1 MNKLSGALR
10 QSKAVS
16 ALLQHQQVRPGQQLC
31 GGSGLL
37 LGRPKCNAVRQMLD
51 GLGHV
56 EGFHEPLVQ
65 RFFRAGGLV
74 TLSPVVQQVEIIG
87 QHPQAVGDVCP
98 LLVRQATLGRQGD
111 GIGRRLIRV
120 KPEVVYQLLGGL
132 PGVQVEQLGGEVDGI
147 SVGSTAKAVIIGVVQ
162 LHAGV
167 AVGMERTAHHAMAVG
182 LHAVH
187 LSHLPNGD
195 GGLDSLIQAQGHFSF
210 VSCVAPEYPQSGNSG
225 VFCFL
230 PEYTENFAGKAK
242 KRQNC
247 NGKRKKPLLVADLQ
261 QQGQRGNRILNKTA
275 ERIIMRKNAKRRADH
290 VAQEYLPAPSNVRLA
305 DLMKEHNISQPELA
319 KEIGCSKSTISRFI
333 SGAKGTLT
341 HEQVLRIARLFN
353 VSTDFLLGETNIPDR
368 KNYDIAELGL
378 SVEAAKNLYTG
389 RVNTEVVNLLLENAR
404 FAELTYRISQYF
416 DDTFASGIAAQNA
429 MLTTLSTLLRTK
441 VKTPEAAKAAKDI
454 SLRRKPVYQGDLD
467 DIEMYFMAAVKEI
480 KKGIGSHYAEQE
492 AMSKKVAE
500 KMFTELTK
508 GQDVQH
514 PTITAEQL
522 TDAMLD
528 SVSGMEGATP
538 EALEQ
543 LRSGLLGILQS
554 AAEQENAH
562 EADE

>member
-1 MNKLSGALR
+1 M
-10 QSKAVS
+10 
-16 ALLQHQQVRPGQQLC
+16 
-31 GGSGLL
+31 
-37 LGRPKCNAVRQMLD
+37 
-51 GLGHV
+51 
-56 EGFHEPLVQ
+56 
-65 RFFRAGGLV
+65 
-74 TLSPVVQQVEIIG
+74 
-87 QHPQAVGDVCP
+87 
-98 LLVRQATLGRQGD
+98 
-111 GIGRRLIRV
+111 
-120 KPEVVYQLLGGL
+120 
-132 PGVQVEQLGGEVDGI
+132 
-147 SVGSTAKAVIIGVVQ
+147 
-162 LHAGV
+162 
-167 AVGMERTAHHAMAVG
+167 
-182 LHAVH
+182 
-187 LSHLPNGD
+187 
-195 GGLDSLIQAQGHFSF
+195 
-210 VSCVAPEYPQSGNSG
+210 
-225 VFCFL
+225 
-230 PEYTENFAGKAK
+230 
-242 KRQNC
+242 
-247 NGKRKKPLLVADLQ
+247 
-261 QQGQRGNRILNKTA
+261 
-275 ERIIMRKNAKRRADH
+275 
-290 VAQEYLPAPSNVRLA
+290 AQEYLPARLA

-319 KEIGCSKSTISRFI
+319 KELGCSKSTINRFI

-341 HEQVLRIARLFN
+341 HEQVLKIARLFN

-404 FAELTYRISQYF
+404 FAELTYRIAQYF

-429 MLTTLSTLLRTK
+429 MFTTLSTLLRTR
-441 VKTPEAAKAAKDI
+441 VKTPAAAKAAKDI

-467 DIEMYFMAAVKEI
+467 DINVLYGKEI

-528 SVSGMEGATP
+528 SVSGMKGATP

-543 LRSGLLGILQS
+543 LRNGLLGILQS
-554 AAEQENAH
+554 AAERENAH

>member
-1 MNKLSGALR
+1 M
-10 QSKAVS
+10 
-16 ALLQHQQVRPGQQLC
+16 
-31 GGSGLL
+31 
-37 LGRPKCNAVRQMLD
+37 
-51 GLGHV
+51 
-56 EGFHEPLVQ
+56 
-65 RFFRAGGLV
+65 
-74 TLSPVVQQVEIIG
+74 
-87 QHPQAVGDVCP
+87 
-98 LLVRQATLGRQGD
+98 
-111 GIGRRLIRV
+111 
-120 KPEVVYQLLGGL
+120 
-132 PGVQVEQLGGEVDGI
+132 
-147 SVGSTAKAVIIGVVQ
+147 
-162 LHAGV
+162 
-167 AVGMERTAHHAMAVG
+167 
-182 LHAVH
+182 
-187 LSHLPNGD
+187 
-195 GGLDSLIQAQGHFSF
+195 
-210 VSCVAPEYPQSGNSG
+210 
-225 VFCFL
+225 
-230 PEYTENFAGKAK
+230 
-242 KRQNC
+242 
-247 NGKRKKPLLVADLQ
+247 
-261 QQGQRGNRILNKTA
+261 
-275 ERIIMRKNAKRRADH
+275 
-290 VAQEYLPAPSNVRLA
+290 AQEYLPAPSNVRLA

-429 MLTTLSTLLRTK
+429 MLTTLSTLLRTR

-467 DIEMYFMAAVKEI
+467 DIEMYFMAAVKEIKKGIGSHYAEQEAMSKKVTEKMFNELTKGQDVQHPTITAEQLTDAMLDSVSGMEGATPEALEQLRNGLLGILQSAAEQENARFAELTYRIAQYFDDTFASGIVAQNAMLTTLSTLLRTRVKTPEAAKAAKDISLRRKPVYQGDLDDIEMYFMATVKEI

-543 LRSGLLGILQS
+543 LRNGLLGILQS

>member
-1 MNKLSGALR
+1 M
-10 QSKAVS
+10 
-16 ALLQHQQVRPGQQLC
+16 
-31 GGSGLL
+31 
-37 LGRPKCNAVRQMLD
+37 
-51 GLGHV
+51 
-56 EGFHEPLVQ
+56 
-65 RFFRAGGLV
+65 
-74 TLSPVVQQVEIIG
+74 
-87 QHPQAVGDVCP
+87 
-98 LLVRQATLGRQGD
+98 
-111 GIGRRLIRV
+111 
-120 KPEVVYQLLGGL
+120 
-132 PGVQVEQLGGEVDGI
+132 
-147 SVGSTAKAVIIGVVQ
+147 
-162 LHAGV
+162 
-167 AVGMERTAHHAMAVG
+167 
-182 LHAVH
+182 
-187 LSHLPNGD
+187 
-195 GGLDSLIQAQGHFSF
+195 
-210 VSCVAPEYPQSGNSG
+210 
-225 VFCFL
+225 
-230 PEYTENFAGKAK
+230 
-242 KRQNC
+242 
-247 NGKRKKPLLVADLQ
+247 
-261 QQGQRGNRILNKTA
+261 
-275 ERIIMRKNAKRRADH
+275 
-290 VAQEYLPAPSNVRLA
+290 AQEYLPAPSNIRLA

-341 HEQVLRIARLFN
+341 HEQVLKIARLFN

-389 RVNTEVVNLLLENAR
+389 RVNAGVVVNLLLENAR

-429 MLTTLSTLLRTK
+429 MLSTLSNLLRTK

-528 SVSGMEGATP
+528 SVSGMKGAPP

-543 LRSGLLGILQS
+543 LRSGLLGILQF
-554 AAEQENAH
+554 AAERENAH

>member
-1 MNKLSGALR
+1 M
-10 QSKAVS
+10 
-16 ALLQHQQVRPGQQLC
+16 
-31 GGSGLL
+31 
-37 LGRPKCNAVRQMLD
+37 
-51 GLGHV
+51 
-56 EGFHEPLVQ
+56 
-65 RFFRAGGLV
+65 
-74 TLSPVVQQVEIIG
+74 
-87 QHPQAVGDVCP
+87 
-98 LLVRQATLGRQGD
+98 
-111 GIGRRLIRV
+111 
-120 KPEVVYQLLGGL
+120 
-132 PGVQVEQLGGEVDGI
+132 
-147 SVGSTAKAVIIGVVQ
+147 
-162 LHAGV
+162 
-167 AVGMERTAHHAMAVG
+167 
-182 LHAVH
+182 
-187 LSHLPNGD
+187 
-195 GGLDSLIQAQGHFSF
+195 
-210 VSCVAPEYPQSGNSG
+210 
-225 VFCFL
+225 
-230 PEYTENFAGKAK
+230 
-242 KRQNC
+242 
-247 NGKRKKPLLVADLQ
+247 
-261 QQGQRGNRILNKTA
+261 
-275 ERIIMRKNAKRRADH
+275 
-290 VAQEYLPAPSNVRLA
+290 AQEYLPAPSNVRLA

-341 HEQVLRIARLFN
+341 HEQVLKIARLFN

-378 SVEAAKNLYTG
+378 SVE
-389 RVNTEVVNLLLENAR
+389 
-404 FAELTYRISQYF
+404 
-416 DDTFASGIAAQNA
+416 
-429 MLTTLSTLLRTK
+429 
-441 VKTPEAAKAAKDI
+441 AAKDI

-543 LRSGLLGILQS
+543 LRNGLLGILQS